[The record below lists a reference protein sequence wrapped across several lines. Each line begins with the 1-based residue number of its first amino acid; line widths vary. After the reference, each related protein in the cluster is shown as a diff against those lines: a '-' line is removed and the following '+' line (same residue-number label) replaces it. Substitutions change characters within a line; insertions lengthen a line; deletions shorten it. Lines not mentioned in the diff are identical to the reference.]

1 MAEVRPSFR
10 KRTGDLPSGEEPA
23 EAKDRSAPGIEE
35 RIEDPA
41 GDEANSSAESGM
53 SVAQDELDDALLA
66 EALDGGPAPP
76 QGETPAAQSGEAVDH
91 TESLNPEAVMEE
103 TEFEREVTIYEPPP
117 REVNDLVGGVL
128 PSRPIRA
135 ILNVRLEP
143 TTVLDVQEPQQKV
156 DPLELPDRELTEA
169 EKAAILARLGEER
182 IQELEREIE
191 EAYDEIR
198 RRVASNEAVSTE
210 AYNKLLKAQ
219 DILLRRDA
227 SKLAQAE
234 YYLELVHSRLDRVSA
249 SEAAAQ
255 KYQWPLF
262 AWGFLWSASFLIT
275 LILIGQDWFQ
285 RALGASSQSGVLL
298 DTETFVASMLWGG
311 IGGAVAVLYS
321 LFKHV
326 GERDF
331 DSQYVLSYVG
341 KPFLGLVVGGTVYM
355 VFNLVIRAL
364 GIFPSGVPDA
374 EGNIVPTVAPGVV
387 YLVAWASGF
396 KEDRILELVDTM
408 MKKIFASLGSGES
421 AQQAD
426 SGSTGD

>member
-1 MAEVRPSFR
+1 MAERGPSFR
-10 KRTGDLPSGEEPA
+10 KQNADA
-23 EAKDRSAPGIEE
+23 EAGDRPVPSIAEHT
-35 RIEDPA
+35 EDPVE
-41 GDEANSSAESGM
+41 EAHGSSEGE
-53 SVAQDELDDALLA
+53 VEDALLA
-66 EALDGGPAPP
+66 EALDGGPAPL
-76 QGETPAAQSGEAVDH
+76 QAESAAAQPDEQVAP
-91 TESLNPEAVMEE
+91 TESLSPEAAMEGN
-103 TEFEREVTIYEPPP
+103 EFEREVTIYEPPP
-117 REVNDLVGGVL
+117 REVNDLVNGVL

-135 ILNVRLEP
+135 VLNVRLEP
-143 TTVLDVQEPQQKV
+143 STLLDVQDPEKKV
-156 DPLELPDRELTEA
+156 NPLELPDRELTEA
-169 EKAAILARLGEER
+169 ERAAILTRLGEER
-182 IQELEREIE
+182 IRELEKEVE

-198 RRVASNEAVSTE
+198 RRIASNEAVSTE

-234 YYLELVHSRLDRVSA
+234 YYLELVHARLERVSA
-249 SEAAAQ
+249 SEQAAQ

-262 AWGFLWSASFLIT
+262 VWGFLWSASFLII
-275 LILIGQDWFQ
+275 LILMGQEWFQ
-285 RALGASSQSGVLL
+285 RALAPSGESGVLL

-374 EGNIVPTVAPGVV
+374 EGNVVPTVAPGVV

-396 KEDRILELVDTM
+396 KEDRILALVDAM
-408 MKKIFASLGSGES
+408 MKRIFASLGSGES
-421 AQQAD
+421 AQQTDTA
-426 SGSTGD
+426 STRD

>member
-1 MAEVRPSFR
+1 MAGRGASFR
-10 KRTGDLPSGEEPA
+10 KRNVEA
-23 EAKDRSAPGIEE
+23 EAKDPPAPSIPEHT
-35 RIEDPA
+35 EDPVEEAQGSQEAETAA
-41 GDEANSSAESGM
+41 GEEQ
-53 SVAQDELDDALLA
+53 VEDALLS
-66 EALDGGPAPP
+66 EALDGGPAPARGRDARSAEEVAP
-76 QGETPAAQSGEAVDH
+76 ID
-91 TESLNPEAVMEE
+91 SLSPEVAMEGN
-103 TEFEREVTIYEPPP
+103 EFEREVTIYDPPP
-117 REVNDLVGGVL
+117 REVNDLVTGVL

-135 ILNVRLEP
+135 VLNVRLEP
-143 TTVLDVQEPQQKV
+143 SSMLDVQEPEQRV
-156 DPLELPDRELTEA
+156 NPLELPDRELTEA
-169 EKAAILARLGEER
+169 ERQAILARLGEER
-182 IQELEREIE
+182 IQELEKEVE

-210 AYNKLLKAQ
+210 AYNMLLKAQ

-234 YYLELVHSRLDRVSA
+234 YYLELVRARLERVSA
-249 SEAAAQ
+249 SEEAAH

-275 LILIGQDWFQ
+275 LILMGQEWFQ
-285 RALGASSQSGVLL
+285 KALGTSSQSTALL
-298 DTETFVASMLWGG
+298 EPQTFLASMLWGG

-364 GIFPSGVPDA
+364 GIFPSGVPDV
-374 EGNIVPTVAPGVV
+374 EGNVVPTVAPGVV

-396 KEDRILELVDTM
+396 KEDRILELVDAM
-408 MKKIFASLGSGES
+408 MKRIFASLGSGDS
-421 AQQAD
+421 AQQTDRA
-426 SGSTGD
+426 STGD

>member
-1 MAEVRPSFR
+1 MAEGGPRFR
-10 KRTGDLPSGEEPA
+10 KLTGDPPAGEEIKRAA
-23 EAKDRSAPGIEE
+23 EG
-35 RIEDPA
+35 
-41 GDEANSSAESGM
+41 GM
-53 SVAQDELDDALLA
+53 PSAQDEVDGALLA

-76 QGETPAAQSGEAVDH
+76 QVETAAAQPGEPVDE
-91 TESLNPEAVMEE
+91 TESLSPEAVMEE
-103 TEFEREVTIYEPPP
+103 TEFEKEVTIYEPPP

-128 PSRPIRA
+128 PPRPIRA

-143 TTVLDVQEPQQKV
+143 SVALDIQEPDQKV
-156 DPLELPDRELTEA
+156 NLLELPDRELTEA
-169 EKAAILARLGEER
+169 EKAAILAHLGEGR
-182 IQELEREIE
+182 IQELQQEVE

-198 RRVASNEAVSTE
+198 RRMASNEAVSTE

-234 YYLELVHSRLDRVSA
+234 YYLELVHAQLDRVSA
-249 SEAAAQ
+249 SEEAAQ
-255 KYQWPLF
+255 RYQWPLF
-262 AWGFLWSASFLIT
+262 AWGFLWSAAFLVT
-275 LILIGQDWFQ
+275 MILMGQEWFQ
-285 RALGASSQSGVLL
+285 KALGSTGQSGALL
-298 DTETFVASMLWGG
+298 DTETFLASMLWGG

-364 GIFPSGVPDA
+364 GIFPAGVPDA

-396 KEDRILELVDTM
+396 KEDRILELVDAM
-408 MKKIFASLGSGES
+408 MKRIFASLGSGES

-426 SGSTGD
+426 SGSAGD